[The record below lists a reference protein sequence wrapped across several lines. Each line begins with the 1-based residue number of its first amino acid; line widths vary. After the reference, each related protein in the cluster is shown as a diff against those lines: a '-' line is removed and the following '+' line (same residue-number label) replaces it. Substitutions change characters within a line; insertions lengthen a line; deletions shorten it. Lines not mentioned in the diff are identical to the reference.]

1 MAKKKHTIN
10 YSIEGI
16 AQSIVRDNPV
26 TKKYGPEDKK
36 RLYAERLKKLDAY
49 PELKKLLSL
58 EHIHGY
64 KVSFAGRVARLALLP
79 PEIVVVDSRIQDM
92 CSLPYWTFYG
102 SGEGSFNRC
111 SGIGAFSCCPPFTLK
126 ADKVRERLDR
136 SDIFVAMQTRPG
148 ILGTGEPGG
157 QFQMINKLAD
167 EIRALL
173 GDDAVVQKFGGGPCF
188 ACYPESCECEGKC
201 RAPNLKVPSLEG
213 MGVCVDQ
220 LCKDAAFLTGDKD
233 WPIKWIKGFGS
244 PDQTPKQAKGTSGI
258 AVKLP
263 GA

>member
-1 MAKKKHTIN
+1 MGKTKHSIN

-16 AQSIVRDNPV
+16 AQSIVKDNP
-26 TKKYGPEDKK
+26 TAKKYGLNDKN
-36 RLYAERLKKLDAY
+36 RLYADHLEKLAAF
-49 PELKKLLSL
+49 PELKKILTL

-64 KVSFAGRVARLALLP
+64 QIPFAGRVARLALLP

-111 SGIGAFSCCPPFTLK
+111 SGLGVFSCCPPFNLK

-136 SDIFVAMQTRPG
+136 CDIFAVLQTRPG
-148 ILGTGEPGG
+148 IIGSGEPGS
-157 QFQMINKLAD
+157 QFRMINKLAE

-188 ACYPESCECEGKC
+188 ACYPESCEYEGKC
-201 RAPNLKVPSLEG
+201 RAPHLKVPSLEG

-220 LCKDAAFLTGDKD
+220 LCKDAALLTGDRQ

-244 PDQTPKQAKGTSGI
+244 PDQTPKRAKGTCAL

-263 GA
+263 DA

>member
-1 MAKKKHTIN
+1 MAKKKHAIN

-16 AQSIVRDNPV
+16 AQSIVKDNPIA
-26 TKKYGPEDKK
+26 KKYGPDDKK
-36 RLYAERLKKLDAY
+36 RLYTEKLKKLDAF
-49 PELKKLLSL
+49 PELKNILTL

-64 KVSFAGRVARLALLP
+64 DISFAGRIARLVLIP

-102 SGEGSFNRC
+102 SGEGSFSRC
-111 SGIGAFSCCPPFTLK
+111 SGVGVFSCCPPFNLK
-126 ADKVRERLDR
+126 ADKVSERLDR
-136 SDIFVAMQTRPG
+136 SDIFAVMQTRPG

-157 QFQMINKLAD
+157 QFQMINKLTG

-188 ACYPESCECEGKC
+188 ACYPESCEYEGKC
-201 RAPNLKVPSLEG
+201 RAPHLKVPSLEG

-220 LCKDAAFLTGDKD
+220 LCKDAALLTGDTN
-233 WPIKWIKGFGS
+233 WIIKWIKGFGS
-244 PDQTPKQAKGTSGI
+244 EDQTPKRAKGTCAI
-258 AVKLP
+258 AIKLS
-263 GA
+263 